1 MDVLKTMRV
10 GAVAS
15 FAGIPKDLPREKMP
29 EYVID
34 KAIEYDLGVAQIQVP
49 ANMPDAYYAAL
60 RAKCEEHDIELD
72 VGATMS
78 LFELTGENAAQA
90 RQDLVDMVQ
99 VMKKLNATI
108 MRRGYGRLS
117 YETSRFNLAYPY
129 EKHMQFLIDNLKEA
143 EKILAPE
150 GIYLA
155 IENHCDFKGTEHAEI
170 FKAVGSKYIGCALD
184 TANGYTV
191 YCDPIDEVRA
201 LAPYTITT
209 HIKDMVVRRDKG
221 WRIPFYPSGCA
232 LGDGN
237 AEAANAVNII
247 AANCPRPEG
256 LHLIVEN
263 GWVEYP
269 EGVTDSEKAAISLEL
284 YLKGINFLKK
294 MTGKI

>member
-1 MDVLKTMRV
+1 MEVLKTMRV

-15 FAGIPKDLPREKMP
+15 FAGFPRDLPREKMP

-34 KAIEYDLGVAQIQVP
+34 RAIEYDLDVAQIMVP
-49 ANMPDAYYAAL
+49 ANMPDAYYDQL
-60 RAKCEEHDIELD
+60 RGKCEEHDIELD
-72 VGATMS
+72 VGATMT
-78 LFELTGENAAQA
+78 LFELTGDNAAQA
-90 RQDLVDMVQ
+90 RQDLQDMVQ
-99 VMKKLNATI
+99 VVKKLGAKI

-117 YETSRFNLAYPY
+117 YETSRFNLAWPY
-129 EKHMQFLIDNLKEA
+129 EQHMQFLIDNLKEA
-143 EKILAPE
+143 EKIVAAE

-155 IENHCDFKGTEHAEI
+155 IENHCDFKGTEFAEI
-170 FKAVGSKYIGCALD
+170 FQAVGSEYVGCALD

-237 AEAANAVNII
+237 AESEKAVRII
-247 AANCPRPEG
+247 AEHSPHANG

-263 GWVEYP
+263 GWVEYE
-269 EGVTDSEKAAISLEL
+269 EGLSDAEKAEISKQM
-284 YLKGINFLKK
+284 YIKGIQFLKK
-294 MTGKI
+294 LTGKI

>member
-10 GAVAS
+10 GAIAS
-15 FAGIPKDLPREKMP
+15 FAGIPKDLPKEKMA

-34 KAIEYDLGVAQIQVP
+34 KAIEYKLDVAQVQVLP
-49 ANMPDAYYAAL
+49 NMPDAYYEVI
-60 RAKCEEHDIELD
+60 RGKCEAHGIELD

-78 LFELTGENAAQA
+78 LFELTGGNAAQA
-90 RQDLVDMVQ
+90 RQDLADMVA

-108 MRRGYGRLS
+108 LRRGYGRLS
-117 YETSRFNLAYPY
+117 YDTSRFNLAYPI

-170 FKAVGSKYIGCALD
+170 FKAVGSRYIGCALD

-191 YCDPIDEVRA
+191 FCDPIDEVRA

-209 HIKDMVVRRDKG
+209 HIKDMVVKRDKG
-221 WRIPFYPSGCA
+221 WRVPFYPSGCA
-232 LGDGN
+232 LGEGN
-237 AEAANAVNII
+237 AEAKNAVSII
-247 AANCPRPEG
+247 AANCPHAKG

-263 GWVEYP
+263 GWVEHA
-269 EGVTDSEKAAISLEL
+269 EGLTDVEKAANSLEM
-284 YLKGINFLKK
+284 YVKGINFLKK

>member
-90 RQDLVDMVQ
+90 RQDHVDMVQ

-170 FKAVGSKYIGCALD
+170 FKAVGSKYVGCALD

-284 YLKGINFLKK
+284 YLSLIHISEP
-294 MTGKI
+294 TRPY